1 MNSVAKASREAIPTK
16 GAGITAFS
24 RETSETRM
32 NYQTSQHRIPIAT
45 GGELN
50 ITRFHPERIHGLP
63 ILCWH
68 GAIESGRIFH
78 SRSGKGLAP
87 WLARQGHEVMVID
100 QRGRGSA
107 SPRPA
112 RGVSFSQREVV
123 IDEVAAALAACLN
136 LSGQSRCHVMAHSW
150 GGVLIAAHLA
160 RVPGSRE
167 CIASQVYFGTKR
179 RVRVQNPSKW
189 LYIDLIWKG
198 LAPLARHL
206 CGYLPARS
214 LRWGSD
220 DEYAASHAESVAWVR
235 ETAWRDPEDDFDYVA
250 ALAQG
255 GLPPTLHLT
264 GHRDRALGHPRDV
277 ARFVEDCGPHRHA
290 LRVLGRENGQRRDY
304 GHLDMLT
311 HPDAVEDVYPQAL
324 AWCQAHQD
332 DTVSIEEDT

>member
-1 MNSVAKASREAIPTK
+1 MD
-16 GAGITAFS
+16 
-24 RETSETRM
+24 
-32 NYQTSQHRIPIAT
+32 YQTSQHRMPIAT

-50 ITRFHPERIHGLP
+50 LIRFQPERIHGLP

-78 SRSGKGLAP
+78 SRSGKGMAP

-112 RGVSFSQREVV
+112 RGVSFSQREVI
-123 IDEVAAALAACLN
+123 IDEVATALATCLN
-136 LSGQSRCHVMAHSW
+136 LSGQSRCHIMAHSW

-160 RVPGSRE
+160 RVPSSRE
-167 CIASQVYFGTKR
+167 RVASQVYFGTKR

-198 LAPLARHL
+198 LAPLARRM

-220 DEYAASHAESVAWVR
+220 DEYAASHADSVAWVR
-235 ETAWRDPEDDFDYVA
+235 ETAWRDPEDGFDYAA
-250 ALAQG
+250 ALAHG
-255 GLPPTLHLT
+255 GLPPTLHLA

-277 ARFVEDCGPHRHA
+277 TRFVEECGPHRHA
-290 LRVLGRENGQRRDY
+290 VRVLGCENGQGRDY

-311 HPDAVEDVYPQAL
+311 HPDAVKDVYPQAL
-324 AWCQAHQD
+324 AWCQAHQG
-332 DTVSIEEDT
+332 DTVSGEAAPEEAARQEHPRMEKAGPNDKTPSQ